1 MADKESGGSV
11 GDLKGA
17 AHGSEARH
25 DGGGGG
31 GKPVAGSLTKPI
43 LDGGIAVVCLVLTIL
58 FDFGMAV
65 FGNPAKLAAL
75 KADHGKFIE
84 FLDKPFDLWAIGF
97 ALIVGAVVSKEGNQK
112 ERLFAPCIA
121 AAITLILIIAS
132 VGIAI
137 VFDSEKI
144 RILAP
149 DFLGVGF
156 VGYTLT
162 RMRS

>member
-11 GDLKGA
+11 GGLPGA
-17 AHGSEARH
+17 VHGSEARH

-31 GKPVAGSLTKPI
+31 GKPVSASLTKPI
-43 LDGGIAVVCLVLTIL
+43 LDGVIAVACLILTIL

-65 FGNPAKLAAL
+65 FGNPAKLAEL
-75 KADHGKFIE
+75 KADHSKFIE

-97 ALIVGAVVSKEGNQK
+97 ALIVGAVVSKEGNQR
-112 ERLFAPCIA
+112 ERLFAPSIA

-132 VGIAI
+132 VGIAV
-137 VFDSEKI
+137 VFESEKI
-144 RILAP
+144 RIFAP
-149 DFLGVGF
+149 DLLGVGF
-156 VGYTLT
+156 VGYTLN